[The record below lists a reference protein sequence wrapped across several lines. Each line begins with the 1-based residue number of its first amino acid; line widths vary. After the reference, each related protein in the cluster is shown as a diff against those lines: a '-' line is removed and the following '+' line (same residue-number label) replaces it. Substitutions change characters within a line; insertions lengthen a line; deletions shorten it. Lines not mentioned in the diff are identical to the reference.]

1 MNCRTYL
8 FCAAILLSALGSAWA
23 KVDDAQIVKDFE
35 ARVSSY
41 VEVHKQQAGAEKPT
55 DSPAKLAQQKDQNSE
70 KMRAARPAAKQ
81 GDIFAP
87 EIASYF
93 RRQIA
98 ATLAGP
104 DGEKIRATLRH
115 AEPLPNLHLDVNARY
130 PQNVPLQSTP
140 PTLLL
145 NLPRL
150 PDKLQYR
157 IVGRALL
164 LYDMGT
170 DLIVDLIPDAIPGE
184 LAKNKSITET
194 RNQGVTKR
202 N

>member
-35 ARVSSY
+35 ARVSGY
-41 VEVHKQQAGAEKPT
+41 VEVHKQQAGTEKPT
-55 DSPAKLAQQKDQNSE
+55 NSPSKLAQQKDRNAE
-70 KMRAARPAAKQ
+70 KMRAARPEAKR

-87 EIASYF
+87 EIAVYF

-104 DGEKIRATLRH
+104 DGGKIRATLRH
-115 AEPLPNLHLDVNARY
+115 AEPLPNIHLEVNTRY

-164 LYDMGT
+164 LYDMET
-170 DLIVDLIPDAIPGE
+170 DLIVDFIPEAI
-184 LAKNKSITET
+184 ASSSN
-194 RNQGVTKR
+194 
-202 N
+202 

>member
-1 MNCRTYL
+1 MNCRVYL

-23 KVDDAQIVKDFE
+23 KVDDAQIVEDFE

-41 VEVHKQQAGAEKPT
+41 VEVHKQQAGTGKPT
-55 DSPAKLAQQKDQNSE
+55 DSPAKLAEQKDQKVE

-87 EIASYF
+87 EIAGYF

-115 AEPLPNLHLDVNARY
+115 AEPLPNLHLEVNARY
-130 PQNVPLQSTP
+130 PQSVPLQSTP

-170 DLIVDLIPDAIPGE
+170 DLIVDYIENAV
-184 LAKNKSITET
+184 
-194 RNQGVTKR
+194 QQ
-202 N
+202 